1 MTKQSFYAAAISCV
15 ALVTVAVVTPAA
27 SASTGGFTER
37 GSSASSASQVALRG
51 RIVDLNGRAV
61 AGARVQLFA
70 WPARQVSKPGEQ
82 VPMRLVG
89 QAVSVASGQYVVRVA
104 MAPLRA
110 SAISGGIV
118 NLQASIVGATG
129 ASGFYPFSVRISSAS
144 SGPVL
149 TAFPADAARGVPD
162 RVFRLSTL
170 SARIAEHP
178 GDFCDVR
185 HVKFLKNYRK
195 EWGTVDQTYMNRRGV
210 KAQANLV
217 SGQSTTFSVGI
228 SASGAAGSFSSSGTF
243 TLKDSIGFKFQWYS
257 GPSSEA
263 YQVNYRPGKYEEF
276 WSPGHCTSNFFA
288 QPDAQLAG
296 HRVISAGK
304 IPIARHCDP
313 EPPGTL
319 SMTRSKALTISAALT
334 IAEIG
339 FKVGAQTGWSQ
350 TDTISY
356 KSGLRTWWFCGV
368 RDDPAG
374 NPGRIVAGNRPR

>member
-1 MTKQSFYAAAISCV
+1 
-15 ALVTVAVVTPAA
+15 
-27 SASTGGFTER
+27 
-37 GSSASSASQVALRG
+37 
-51 RIVDLNGRAV
+51 
-61 AGARVQLFA
+61 
-70 WPARQVSKPGEQ
+70 
-82 VPMRLVG
+82 MRLVG
-89 QAVSVASGQYVVRVA
+89 QAVSSASGNYAIRVA
-104 MAPLRA
+104 VAPLRA
-110 SAISGGIV
+110 SALPGGIV
-118 NLQASIVGATG
+118 NLQASIVGAPGT
-129 ASGFYPFSVRISSAS
+129 SGFYPFSVRIGSAP

-149 TAFPADAARGVPD
+149 TSFPAGSSTRGAPE
-162 RVFRLSTL
+162 RVFRLPRL
-170 SARIAEHP
+170 MARLAVHP
-178 GDFCDVR
+178 RDFCDVR
-185 HVKFLKNYRK
+185 HVRFIKNYRK

-217 SGQSTTFSVGI
+217 SGSSTTFSVGI
-228 SASGAAGSFSSSGTF
+228 SGSGVAGSFSSSGTF

-257 GPSSEA
+257 GPSSQS

-276 WSPGHCTSNFFA
+276 WSPGHCTSNFFT

-296 HRVISAGK
+296 HRVISAGR

-319 SMTRSKALTISAALT
+319 SMTRSRALTISAALT
-334 IAEIG
+334 VAEIG

-374 NPGRIVAGNRPR
+374 SPGRVVAGRRPR